1 MAIKRAKIIEPRQL
15 ELMLRYLTGE
25 RTEER
30 DKVFLLLSVRGGLRA
45 REISLLPWSAV
56 TNGEGEI
63 VRNIHIN
70 SAVAKGERERV
81 VPMKED
87 LYAALC
93 NLRKMRP
100 DDLRIAYSVKG
111 GHKYMT
117 PNAMVQYFRRYY
129 AKLGFEGLSSH
140 SGRRTFITNLARN
153 CNLVGCSLMDVQ
165 RLAGHA
171 RVTSTEF
178 YVDYSQNTPEMIE
191 RFA

>member
-30 DKVFLLLSVRGGLRA
+30 DKVFLLLSCKAGLRA

-56 TNGEGEI
+56 TNAEGEI
-63 VRNIHIN
+63 IRNIHIN
-70 SAVAKGERERV
+70 SEVAKGKRERTIHMHDAV
-81 VPMKED
+81 FE
-87 LYAALC
+87 ALC
-93 NLRKMRP
+93 NLRKVRP

-140 SGRRTFITNLARN
+140 SGRRTFISNLARS
-153 CNLVGCSLMDVQ
+153 CNLVGCSLVDVQ
-165 RLAGHA
+165 RAAGHA
-171 RVTSTEF
+171 RITSTEG
-178 YVDYSQNTPEMIE
+178 YIDYSPNTPEMIE

>member
-30 DKVFLLLSVRGGLRA
+30 DKVFLLLSCKAGLRA
-45 REISLLPWSAV
+45 REVALIPWSAV

-63 VRNIHIN
+63 IREIHIN
-70 SAVAKGERERV
+70 SEVAKGKRERTIPV
-81 VPMKED
+81 HDD
-87 LYAALC
+87 LFKALC
-93 NLRKMRP
+93 TLRKLRP
-100 DDLRIAYSVKG
+100 GDERIAYSVKG

-140 SGRRTFITNLARN
+140 SGRRTFITNLARS
-153 CNLVGCSLMDVQ
+153 CNMVGCSLMDVQ
-165 RLAGHA
+165 RVAGHA
-171 RVTSTEF
+171 RVSTTES
-178 YVDYSQNTPEMIE
+178 YVAYSSRTPEMIE